1 MPATSPSPGAE
12 PAPFREVGVVAIGRN
27 EGERLRRCLDA
38 LPGGMAVVYVDSAST
53 DDSVDQARRR
63 GVEVVELDVS
73 TPFTAARARNAGL
86 RRLADRRPDLRFV
99 QVIDGDCALVPGWL
113 EAALDEM
120 ERDPRLAV
128 VCGRRRELFPE
139 ASIYNR
145 LCDIEWDTP
154 VGEAMSC
161 GGDALIR
168 LRALAEVGGYD
179 DALIAGEEPE
189 LCARMRGR
197 GWRISRID
205 REMTRHDAAMTRF
218 GQWWRRSMRS
228 GHGFA
233 QVNASHPD
241 LYRREL
247 RSSMVWG
254 AVLPALAL
262 VSAPWTGGL
271 GLALL
276 LAYPAQ
282 WGRIALRYRARS
294 SPGDAALYATSC
306 VLGKLPEAA
315 GASRYW
321 WGRWRGRRSGLIEYK

>member
-1 MPATSPSPGAE
+1 MRVTNPSPGAE
-12 PAPFREVGVVAIGRN
+12 SALGRVVGVVAIGRN

-38 LPGGMAVVYVDSAST
+38 LPDGVSVVYVDSASS
-53 DDSVDQARRR
+53 DDSVAQASRR
-63 GVEVVELDVS
+63 GVEVVELDMS
-73 TPFTAARARNAGL
+73 ARFTAARARNAGL
-86 RRLADRRPDLRFV
+86 RRLVDLRPDLRFV
-99 QVIDGDCALVPGWL
+99 QVIDGDCVLVPGWL

-120 ERDPRLAV
+120 ERDPRLGV
-128 VCGRRRELFPE
+128 VCGRRRELHPE

-145 LCDIEWDTP
+145 LCDLEWDTP

-168 LRALAEVGGYD
+168 ILAVKEAGGYD

-189 LCARMRGR
+189 LCARLRGR
-197 GWRISRID
+197 GWRIRRID

-233 QVNASHPD
+233 QVNASHPG

-247 RSSMVWG
+247 RSAVVWG
-254 AVLPALAL
+254 AMLPAVVLL
-262 VSAPWTGGL
+262 SAAWTGGL

-282 WGRIALRYRARS
+282 WARITLRERARFTT
-294 SPGDAALYATSC
+294 GDAALHATSC

-321 WGRWRGRRSGLIEYK
+321 WSRWRGARSGLIEYK